1 MIVQPRQIRVHNGR
15 IYTAGSECPD
25 DPVVVNIEPV
35 KVEEVVEIVEEVAP
49 EVAQDLLREIQAV
62 VEIPTDS
69 HEEEAVKPK
78 FNKKKQI

>member
-49 EVAQDLLREIQAV
+49 EV
-62 VEIPTDS
+62 EIPTDS

>member
-1 MIVQPRQIRVHNGR
+1 MIVAPRQIRVYNGR

-35 KVEEVVEIVEEVAP
+35 KVEEIVEVVEEVAP
-49 EVAQDLLREIQAV
+49 EV
-62 VEIPTDS
+62 EIPTDS
-69 HEEEAVKPK
+69 HTEEAVKPK